1 MSVSTEMTNTPFPEM
16 VRLLGVGIAEA
27 QYELDLVSLEIARMM
42 AGYVPDPE
50 LESGATDS
58 GSESTATDSSPKP
71 SPRPRDLLV
80 PLGDGNSYSLLE
92 LGFVPTFY
100 QFVDTLIELKL
111 SISASRET
119 NVRQSSVTV
128 GASAKG
134 KVRLLSASATMRVS
148 SVSASYAAKYQY
160 SAEGSSL
167 MRTKLVPVP
176 PPAILEERIRAML
189 TASAENGEPHEDV

>member
-16 VRLLGVGIAEA
+16 VRMLGIGIAEA
-27 QYELDLVSLEIARMM
+27 QYELDLVSLKIARMM
-42 AGYVPDPE
+42 AGYAPDPE
-50 LESGATDS
+50 PEEGQPAPPPPT
-58 GSESTATDSSPKP
+58 GSPE
-71 SPRPRDLLV
+71 RNMLV
-80 PLGDGNSYSLLE
+80 KLGDGNEYSLLE

-119 NVRQSSVTV
+119 NIKRSSTTV
-128 GASAKG
+128 NANVKG
-134 KVRLLSASATMRVS
+134 SVGFFSASASMRVS

-176 PPAILEERIRAML
+176 APAILEERIRAMI
-189 TASAENGEPHEDV
+189 TASLDPETP